1 MSLDELLFRSEVVR
15 EKLVPG
21 EMARLLQSIE
31 RRLEDAAHASI
42 HPETRLEQAYH
53 AILGCA
59 MVGLRA
65 HGLRAVDR
73 PGHHIVALES
83 LADTV
88 GVWMAS
94 TTSRR
99 CAISATRTSTPEA
112 PTSATARRRRPSG
125 RPASWRTTP
134 DAGSSSARP
143 APSEHLPGFAT
154 HGAGWPSKRRCLCL
168 KIGWMSRGAASA
180 AIPTS
185 DERVSKRQAASIAS
199 RPACGKLGRAIGL
212 RRQRRARLASCVS

>member
-88 GVWMAS
+88 GVSMDGIDYFQTLRDLRNKDLYTGS
-94 TTSRR
+94 THISDSQAAEAVGEARKLANDTRR
-99 CAISATRTSTPEA
+99 
-112 PTSATARRRRPSG
+112 
-125 RPASWRTTP
+125 W
-134 DAGSSSARP
+134 
-143 APSEHLPGFAT
+143 
-154 HGAGWPSKRRCLCL
+154 L
-168 KIGWMSRGAASA
+168 KQRKASA
-180 AIPTS
+180 
-185 DERVSKRQAASIAS
+185 
-199 RPACGKLGRAIGL
+199 
-212 RRQRRARLASCVS
+212 